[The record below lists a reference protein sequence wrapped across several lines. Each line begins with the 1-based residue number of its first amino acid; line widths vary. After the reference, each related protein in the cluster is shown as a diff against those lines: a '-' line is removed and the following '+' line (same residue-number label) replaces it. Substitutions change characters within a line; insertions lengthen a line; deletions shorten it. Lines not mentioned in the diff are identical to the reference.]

1 MRLPRGQH
9 NICIHNLGGGEVKK
23 ILLFVVVLSLLAGI
37 TQAEDTMT
45 KADLI
50 RKARLGTGLEPS
62 DSIATNA
69 VQCAMD
75 FIQTAAIYPVC
86 VDTIRIDLAASQE
99 LYALP
104 ADCYRPLAVYIDPT
118 GRALDWNSFWDKQ
131 KVPDATTISTERMD
145 KVWSFQDDSVKFVG
159 FDPVPSAVDSAIL
172 IYEANVTE
180 IIFGSGG
187 SAQRVRVRECY
198 HPALVAAVKSFLFER
213 YERYDKSE
221 FYLKKA
227 ETFINAAER
236 KLSVPPVDLLMSP
249 RTYTR
254 P

>member
-1 MRLPRGQH
+1 M
-9 NICIHNLGGGEVKK
+9 KK
-23 ILLFVVVLSLLAGI
+23 IFLFLVVLSLVAGI
-37 TQAEDTMT
+37 AQAEDSMT
-45 KADLI
+45 KGSLV

-69 VQCAMD
+69 IHCAMD
-75 FIQTAAIYPVC
+75 FIQSAAIYPVC
-86 VDTIRIDLAASQE
+86 VDTIRIDLASGTE
-99 LYALP
+99 LYSLP
-104 ADCYRPLAVYIDPT
+104 SDCYRPLAIYIDPT

-131 KVPDATTISTERMD
+131 KVPDATTITDERMD
-145 KVWSFQDDSVKFVG
+145 KVWSFQDDSVKLVG
-159 FDPVPSAVDSAIL
+159 FDPVPTATDSAML

-180 IIFGSGG
+180 IVFGVAANS
-187 SAQRVRVRECY
+187 QRIRIRECY
-198 HPALVAAVKSFLFER
+198 HPALVAATKSFLYER

-221 FYLKKA
+221 FFLKKA

-236 KLSVPPVDLLMSP
+236 KLSVPPIDLLMSP